1 MTDDEDTG
9 PATFP
14 RSRRISRAPSG
25 APFLSPVVRR
35 LSTER
40 GIDPSQLSGT
50 GHDGRVTRADV
61 LAAAAEPSGA
71 SARDLIQPFSP
82 LRRTTAR
89 RLLESTATAAHAF
102 VVVECDYRRVERVRH
117 SAGLTFLPFVAR
129 AVIDALHNFPLC
141 NATVADDE
149 ITMHDAVHLGMAVD
163 LDHEDLVVP
172 VVHDAE
178 VLRLRAL
185 ADRMGDSARRARERK
200 LQPHDVTGGTF
211 TITNPG
217 PFGTIVSMPVINIP
231 QVAIL
236 ATDAVRPRAIVVSAA
251 DGTDAIAI
259 HPVGMLTLGFDC
271 RVVDVTTASAFLA
284 RVRDI
289 VERRDWSAEL

>member
-1 MTDDEDTG
+1 
-9 PATFP
+9 
-14 RSRRISRAPSG
+14 
-25 APFLSPVVRR
+25 VRR

-40 GIDPSQLSGT
+40 GIDPSQIPGT

-61 LAAAAEPSGA
+61 LTAAAEPPGAGA
-71 SARDLIQPFSP
+71 SARDVVQPFSP

-89 RLLESTATAAHAF
+89 RLMESTATAAHAY
-102 VVVECDYRRVERVRH
+102 VVVECDYRGVERVRH
-117 SAGLTFLPFVAR
+117 AAGLTFLPFVAR
-129 AVIDALHNFPLC
+129 AVVDALDDFPAC
-141 NATVADDE
+141 NTTVTGDE
-149 ITMHDAVHLGMAVD
+149 ITTHDAVHLGIAVD

-178 VLRLRAL
+178 NLRLRAL
-185 ADRMGDSARRARERK
+185 AAQIGEVAQRARERH
-200 LQPHDVTGGTF
+200 LQPHDVSGGTF

-236 ATDAVRPRAIVVSAA
+236 ATDAVRRRAVVVSGA
-251 DGTDAIAI
+251 DGTDAIAV
-259 HPVGMLTLGFDC
+259 HPVGMLALGFDC
-271 RVVDVTTASAFLA
+271 RVVNLTTASAFLA